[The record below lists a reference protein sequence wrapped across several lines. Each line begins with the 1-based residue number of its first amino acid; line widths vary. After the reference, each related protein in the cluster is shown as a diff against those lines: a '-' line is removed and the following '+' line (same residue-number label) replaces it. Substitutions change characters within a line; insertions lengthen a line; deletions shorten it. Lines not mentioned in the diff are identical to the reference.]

1 MIPVLYTLF
10 TGVVLEFFADLK
22 RRRNDNNINNML
34 VKKLFID

>member
-10 TGVVLEFFADLK
+10 AGVVLEFFADLK

-34 VKKLFID
+34 VKKLYID